1 MKGICW
7 FLQLFVSFKLH
18 FLHHSNKATP
28 VFFHFSYFLL
38 KNSCG
43 RMRTA
48 LETENLIIILTFNN
62 FTSYISQ
69 EALVMLLTE
78 AHLCVMLSSQTLS
91 HIPSYFILNIT
102 LSYRQGDNYFHLS
115 NERKK
120 QQQKNKSQRLK
131 GACPRSLSQ

>member
-1 MKGICW
+1 
-7 FLQLFVSFKLH
+7 
-18 FLHHSNKATP
+18 
-28 VFFHFSYFLL
+28 
-38 KNSCG
+38 
-43 RMRTA
+43 MRTA
-48 LETENLIIILTFNN
+48 LETENLTIILTFNN

-78 AHLCVMLSSQTLS
+78 AHLCVMLSSQTLA
-91 HIPSYFILNIT
+91 HTPSYFILNIT

-120 QQQKNKSQRLK
+120 QQKNPKSQRLK

>member
-1 MKGICW
+1 
-7 FLQLFVSFKLH
+7 
-18 FLHHSNKATP
+18 
-28 VFFHFSYFLL
+28 
-38 KNSCG
+38 
-43 RMRTA
+43 MRTG

-62 FTSYISQ
+62 FTSCMSQ

-78 AHLCVMLSSQTLS
+78 AHLCVVLSSQTLS

-120 QQQKNKSQRLK
+120 QQKKPHPRGLK
-131 GACPRSLSQ
+131 WLVQGH